1 MTLATAL
8 SNNVASENTVYNSPA
23 QMDIG
28 GGEITNFNK
37 RGYGEITLARA
48 TEVSSNT
55 VFAQLGVQIG
65 AQALVL
71 GADSF
76 GFNEVIDYSLP
87 LATSLMP
94 EPAEMTE
101 WETAWAAAGEPVGQ
115 HASPAGPQATV
126 MQMALV
132 GCAIANDGTIMK
144 PYLVDSIYN
153 AEGKCSSTTSPQEL
167 KRAVSPTIASR
178 VKSVLEGVVAQGTG
192 TPAQVSGVTIAGKTG
207 TAETGKPKDDSWFVG
222 MGPSEDCKVVVALV
236 LEEADV
242 SASSRAQNVLATA
255 LRAQGQL
262 K

>member
-1 MTLATAL
+1 MG
-8 SNNVASENTVYNSPA
+8 NS
-23 QMDIG
+23 M
-28 GGEITNFNK
+28 
-37 RGYGEITLARA
+37 
-48 TEVSSNT
+48 
-55 VFAQLGVQIG
+55 
-65 AQALVL
+65 
-71 GADSF
+71 
-76 GFNEVIDYSLP
+76 
-87 LATSLMP
+87 
-94 EPAEMTE
+94 
-101 WETAWAAAGEPVGQ
+101 AAAGEPVGQ